1 MFRNDIYKKIYKMI
15 KAYDTIVIA
24 RHVGPDPDALGSS
37 IGLRDSIRKTFPN
50 KKVYAVGIP
59 TSRFKYMGS
68 LDTLTEEMYK
78 NSLLIVTDTPDKKRV
93 DGVDATKFK
102 AKIKI
107 DHHPFVEKFCD
118 IEWICDTASSASEMI
133 IDLIYHTKLKLDT
146 SIAETLYMGLVS
158 DTDRFLFET
167 TTPATFKIVARLMED
182 TNLKILGLYSN
193 LYTRPFKE
201 IKFKGFIANQFTVTE
216 NGLAFVKLT
225 DEMLKEYNVD
235 AATGGNLINDFNFID
250 EIICWTIL
258 TEDKNNGHIR
268 VSIRSRGPVINETA
282 ASFGGGG
289 HKYASGAKFHNFQEG
304 DQLIEALD
312 LVCKD
317 YKEESEK
324 E

>member
-37 IGLRDSIRKTFPN
+37 IGLRESIRKTFPN
-50 KKVYAVGIP
+50 KKVYTVGIP

-68 LDTLTEEMYK
+68 LDYFTEDMYE
-78 NSLLIVTDTPDKKRV
+78 NSLLIVTDTPDKRRV
-93 DGVDATKFK
+93 DGVNVSRFQ

-107 DHHPFVEKFCD
+107 DHHPFVESFCD
-118 IEWICDTASSASEMI
+118 VEWICDTASSASEMI

-146 SIAETLYMGLVS
+146 SIAEILYMGLVS

-167 TTPATFKIVARLMED
+167 TTPKTFQTVAKLMED
-182 TNLKILGLYSN
+182 TNLKIAPLYAN
-193 LYTRPFKE
+193 LYTRPLKE
-201 IKFKGFIANQFTVTE
+201 IKFKGFIENQLTVTE
-216 NGLAFVKLT
+216 NGLAYMKLT

-235 AATGGNLINDFNFID
+235 VATGGNLINYFNFID

-258 TEDKNNGHIR
+258 TEDKNNGVIR
-268 VSIRSRGPVINETA
+268 ISIRSRGPIINETA
-282 ASFGGGG
+282 SMFGGGG
-289 HKYASGAKFHNFQEG
+289 HKYASGAKLHNFEEG

-312 LVCKD
+312 SVCKK
-317 YKEESEK
+317 YQSENK
-324 E
+324 K